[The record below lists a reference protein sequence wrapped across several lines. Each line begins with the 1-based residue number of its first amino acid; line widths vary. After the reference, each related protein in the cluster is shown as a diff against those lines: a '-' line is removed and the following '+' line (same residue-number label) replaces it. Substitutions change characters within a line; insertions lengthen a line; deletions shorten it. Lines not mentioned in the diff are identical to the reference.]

1 MNKITNTEIYMYVSD
16 VRERDSREEENTFG
30 VCCTEKR
37 EIERERRYKLNLG
50 IVFSSS
56 LSFWTLLF
64 LFSLLL

>member
-30 VCCTEKR
+30 VCCTEKKR
-37 EIERERRYKLNLG
+37 EREREKRYKLNLC

-56 LSFWTLLF
+56 LSF
-64 LFSLLL
+64 